1 MDSAVKVAKFTMQY
15 TPGDKGLLEHSS
27 AACFTVEAG
36 NIHLYSGFWKNAI
49 FLGMDQIT
57 SKNCIKSS

>member
-36 NIHLYSGFWKNAI
+36 NIHVVGI
-49 FLGMDQIT
+49 FT
-57 SKNCIKSS
+57 CKS